1 MKFNLCDVYDSQP
14 GDVLLLDEPADMI
27 YAELLGN
34 LKLGVITPKPNGQNI
49 VNIVSTINASDFAK
63 LLVGANFCDQDRMV
77 LEIPENINQSTLRTV
92 VYNLMKAN
100 CVFYKISVSMG
111 YIIATKKAP
120 TATSNK
126 KVATAMLKRL
136 TSGLTTSEKT
146 NVESFHNL
154 GSFMQAVR
162 READK
167 MMVKV
172 QIKRIGS
179 VVEVTLGQE
188 KYNDEDVGVYSK
200 KFNSWLDSIPF
211 DIPIDIP
218 GLLIDDVSIGY
229 IRVLLHNSKYDTK
242 LSRGT
247 VTKMK
252 ACLRKSGD
260 SVFLRA
266 NGKTIHQFTGVASKN
281 SLNADQIKLV
291 DMLLLP
297 YGIKHKDLL

>member
-1 MKFNLCDVYDSQP
+1 M
-14 GDVLLLDEPADMI
+14 
-27 YAELLGN
+27 
-34 LKLGVITPKPNGQNI
+34 
-49 VNIVSTINASDFAK
+49 
-63 LLVGANFCDQDRMV
+63 
-77 LEIPENINQSTLRTV
+77 
-92 VYNLMKAN
+92 
-100 CVFYKISVSMG
+100 
-111 YIIATKKAP
+111 
-120 TATSNK
+120 
-126 KVATAMLKRL
+126 AMLKRL
-136 TSGLTTSEKT
+136 TSGLTISEKT

-172 QIKRIGS
+172 QIKRTGS

-200 KFNSWLDSIPF
+200 KFNAWLDSIPF
-211 DIPIDIP
+211 DIPIEIP

-229 IRVLLHNSKYDTK
+229 IRVLLHNSKYDV
-242 LSRGT
+242 SYRRGT

-260 SVFLRA
+260 SVFLRV

-281 SLNADQIKLV
+281 SLTADQIKLV

-297 YGIKHKDLL
+297 HGIKHKDLL